1 MLNFFMEI
9 LAVILTFYFNLAAA
23 CRKASDWFSKITH
36 RQCFYVSELKYM
48 EIIDGFFLWEECPKC
63 HRKRNQETI
72 PRIEYLRRE
81 GREEE
86 WEGKIITTI
95 APVQDEKGEPLNL
108 KVKVPV
114 PLRPFDKPPDQ

>member
-1 MLNFFMEI
+1 MPNFLVEI
-9 LAVILTFYFNLAAA
+9 LAVILTFYFNMAAS

-36 RQCFYVSELKYM
+36 RCFYVSELEYM
-48 EIIDGFFLWEECPKC
+48 ETIDGFFLWEECPKC

-72 PRIEYLRRE
+72 PRIEYLRKE
-81 GREEE
+81 GREAE

-95 APVQDEKGEPLNL
+95 APVRDKKDKRLNL

-114 PLRPFDKPPDQ
+114 PPRPYDKPPDQ